1 MAATSQ
7 GQRTPERLVSL
18 EVDNDAIKFYSEVTR
33 RDLKEAR
40 RVAANSRRD
49 YYSVLGVPRT
59 ASDKDI
65 KTAYRKLARKHHP
78 DVNPGDKKAESLF
91 KEIGE
96 AYSVLSDTEKRKKY
110 DRWGHDWE
118 KIDQAQAAGANF
130 RRQPGGTRYTYT
142 TGPNGGAG
150 ATGFNFESEDL
161 GGLFEQLFGR
171 ASGGRQRVRTTPRRG
186 NDIDQPVEVTLEEA
200 FNGTQRTYT
209 LSDTQTGESRTV
221 EVKIP
226 AGATDGLRVRVAGKG
241 EQGASGGAAGDLFL
255 VVSVKAHPL
264 FEREG
269 DDLRVKVATPL
280 YTAILGG
287 EVMVPTPKGT
297 HLALKVPPET
307 PNGQR
312 MRLTGQGMPHVNGS
326 GRGDLFAEIN
336 IQLPKN
342 LSPHEKDV
350 FAELARLRA
359 GASAA

>member
-1 MAATSQ
+1 
-7 GQRTPERLVSL
+7 
-18 EVDNDAIKFYSEVTR
+18 
-33 RDLKEAR
+33 
-40 RVAANSRRD
+40 VAANSRRD

-59 ASDKDI
+59 ATDKDI

-96 AYSVLSDTEKRKKY
+96 AYSVLSDADKRRKY

-118 KIDQAQAAGANF
+118 KIDHAQAAGANF
-130 RRQPGGTRYTYT
+130 RTRPPGGTRYTYT
-142 TGPNGGAG
+142 TGPNGESG
-150 ATGFNFESEDL
+150 TGFNFESEDL

-186 NDIDQPVEVTLEEA
+186 TDVDQPVEITLEEA

-209 LSDTQTGESRTV
+209 LSDAKTGESHTV

-226 AGATDGLRVRVAGKG
+226 AGAADGLRVRVAGKG
-241 EQGASGGAAGDLFL
+241 EQGASGGSAGDLYL
-255 VVSVKAHPL
+255 VVSVKAHAL

-269 DDLRVKVATPL
+269 DDLRVKVQTPL

-287 EVMVPTPKGT
+287 EVKVPTPRGT
-297 HLALKVPPET
+297 QLALKVPPET
-307 PNGQR
+307 PNGLR
-312 MRLTGQGMPHVNGS
+312 MRLAGQGMPRVSGT
-326 GRGDLFAEIN
+326 GRGDLYAEIN
-336 IQLPKN
+336 VQLPRN

-350 FAELARLRA
+350 FGELARLRD
-359 GASAA
+359 GAPAA